1 VDRVT
6 FFAYAPYVAVEPTTG
21 KLSQTDISVGKD
33 KWGITGMTRNTAAGD
48 PIIKYIASFK
58 TAEAVDLCWGVC
70 NQSDWAK
77 VQEGTAQTFEIGKPW
92 FNVERPAN
100 INQKLKFTFKH
111 ALAKM
116 QIQVNE
122 FNDSYVSSTDMPTQT
137 RIWIRSVRFKGFTM
151 KGALNLNNETPNKPY
166 WMNYNGIGD
175 LEADDEVV
183 IYDGRK
189 DGKEGV
195 TGSVATNE
203 KTLGLNTQF
212 IETEASYGSGVWN
225 ATPAGVNKDLTN
237 LFNESGIFYVIPTDD
252 NMEVEIVYDVETIDA
267 NLGTKLSD
275 GKTAGSHIENRI
287 SKSIKFGDDI
297 TKLEAGKA
305 YTIKLHLGMNSVK
318 FDAAVTD
325 WEDMAA
331 PDIDLPAN
339 MPAYEAKSTTG
350 KLEIPGA
357 DTQFTFAVY
366 GLKGGENVTADV
378 SAIASATAKV
388 NSTGDFST
396 PDNRANASG
405 VVYVQVSSFDKNN
418 TIKDLAAKAITVTG
432 AQTSATTINVTQK
445 AQPMTLVGKATTSD
459 RITYTL
465 RSNLTGSEG
474 DLAAVKG
481 TVAAATDIK
490 VWYDGAAMA
499 VVGAGDTPNEAQVS
513 FDWSAG
519 TLKFATTRDAAK
531 IIKVYLKA
539 GDVPAE
545 TVSFMGDGTALPIIP

>member
-1 VDRVT
+1 
-6 FFAYAPYVAVEPTTG
+6 
-21 KLSQTDISVGKD
+21 
-33 KWGITGMTRNTAAGD
+33 MTRNTAAGD

-116 QIQVNE
+116 QIKVNE
-122 FNDSYVSSTDMPTQT
+122 FNDEYKANGDMPAQT

-195 TGSVATNE
+195 SGSVATNE
-203 KTLGLNTQF
+203 KTLGLTNQF
-212 IETEASYGSGVWN
+212 IETEASYATSAWATSGDHHTGVT
-225 ATPAGVNKDLTN
+225 ATLTN
-237 LFNESGIFYVIPTDD
+237 LFENSGIFYVIPTDD

-305 YTIKLHLGMNSVK
+305 YTINLHLGMNSVK

-339 MPAYEAKSTTG
+339 MPAYEAKSPTG

-378 SAIASATAKV
+378 SAITSATAKV
-388 NSTGDFST
+388 NSTGDFTTT

-445 AQPMTLVGKATTSD
+445 AQPMALQGVASTSD

-465 RSNLTGSEG
+465 KSKLTGSVG
-474 DLAAVKG
+474 NLADVKG
-481 TVAAATDIK
+481 TVTAPTDIK
-490 VWYDGAAMA
+490 VWYDGAVME
-499 VVGAGDTPNEAQVS
+499 VITSGTLTEANVLLNW
-513 FDWSAG
+513 DEG
-519 TLKFATTRDAAK
+519 TLKFATARDAAK